1 MGAASECACI
11 LLLFVSGLLQYDT
24 DESEDTT
31 VTEDAD
37 FSLILNGA
45 ELEFASYTYA
55 SEDG

>member
-1 MGAASECACI
+1 
-11 LLLFVSGLLQYDT
+11 LLQYDIE
-24 DESEDTT
+24 ESEDTT

-55 SEDG
+55 SEEG

>member
-1 MGAASECACI
+1 MGAAIECACI
-11 LLLFVSGLLQYDT
+11 LLLFVNGLLQYDI